1 MRLRRFLSEY
11 LRTQLICPV
20 PPGMVLDNQSLFGLS
35 RLMANV
41 NNYSLALSA
50 PINAGAGFTVT
61 SAQFNQGVLNITA
74 ASGGFVITLPTTT
87 QILAAMGLTVQ
98 LDGTYCEPFHV
109 MNNGSGQTATSLAAG
124 DANTTVTGTSS
135 VATNTVRE
143 FLVTVNAANAAGV
156 ITITF
161 QNFGTRNL

>member
-41 NNYSLALSA
+41 NNYSIALSA
-50 PINAGAGFTVT
+50 PINAGAGFTIT

-74 ASGGFVITLPTTT
+74 ASGGFNATLPSTVAL
-87 QILAAMGLTVQ
+87 LAAMGPTIQ
-98 LDGTYCEPFHV
+98 LDGTYCEPFHL
-109 MNNGSGQTATSLAAG
+109 MNNGSGQTATLVAG
-124 DANTTVTGTSS
+124 DASTTVTGTAT